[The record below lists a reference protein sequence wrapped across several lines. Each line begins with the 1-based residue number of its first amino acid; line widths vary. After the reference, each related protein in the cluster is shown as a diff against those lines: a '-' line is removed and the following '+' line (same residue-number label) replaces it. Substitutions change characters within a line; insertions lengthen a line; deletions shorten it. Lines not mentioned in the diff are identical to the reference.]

1 MKPSPALDAT
11 SSRLFDLPPK
21 WDGHPVTWDG
31 WTVEPPVR
39 IYPPPPQTLCPG
51 CDTASVAHTNRG
63 HVTPTL
69 ILHGTGHGRTA
80 SGWDLVAMRCP
91 HCHHDQVIELR
102 DSFNVWDLDDND
114 YTPEGSW
121 A

>member
-11 SSRLFDLPPK
+11 SSRLFDLPPNGTATPSPGT
-21 WDGHPVTWDG
+21 DGPSNHLCASAHPHPRRCAQAAT
-31 WTVEPPVR
+31 PPAL
-39 IYPPPPQTLCPG
+39 P
-51 CDTASVAHTNRG
+51 
-63 HVTPTL
+63 TPTAATSPPL

-121 A
+121 E